1 MLNMYKS
8 KRKYLNNIPNREV
21 KNMKQ
26 IKISKYRD
34 LLLGLLMYLLLL
46 PEFVLFVTVGTENI
60 LKSYIGVAS
69 FFVFSILLYTAVP
82 LLVERKIPIESKKE
96 FNIKANIWSVVLAS
110 SFIIL
115 KMFIQKQGMP
125 KFISEYSNFIQA
137 SGFIGVIGAS
147 LQHLYY
153 FAEMVL
159 CCYMLRAFQ
168 KAGENLLRYKNIP
181 YGGIVLG
188 LLWGLI
194 VHTISKDFSVGLY
207 MLIMS
212 VVWGTIYLV
221 SKKNRWLTY
230 FLMTIMF
237 IT

>member
-1 MLNMYKS
+1 
-8 KRKYLNNIPNREV
+8 
-21 KNMKQ
+21 MKKQ
-26 IKISKYRD
+26 KANKYRD
-34 LLLGLLMYLLLL
+34 LQLGLLMYLLLL
-46 PEFVLFVTVGTENI
+46 PEFILFLTVGTENI

-82 LLVERKIPIESKKE
+82 LLTERKFPIESQKE
-96 FNIKANIWSVVLAS
+96 SSVKSGFWAIVIALIVI
-110 SFIIL
+110 FL
-115 KMFIQKQGMP
+115 KMVLLNQETP
-125 KFISEYSNFIQA
+125 KFISEYSNFYQT
-137 SGFIGVIGAS
+137 SGYIGVIGAS

-168 KAGENLLRYKNIP
+168 KAGECLFRYKIIP
-181 YGGIVLG
+181 YGGIALG
-188 LLWGLI
+188 VLWGFI
-194 VHTISKDFSVGLY
+194 VHTIGKDISVGFY
-207 MLIMS
+207 MFIIS
-212 VVWGTIYLV
+212 VVWGTIYLI

>member
-1 MLNMYKS
+1 MNIS
-8 KRKYLNNIPNREV
+8 RKDDG
-21 KNMKQ
+21 NMKKQ
-26 IKISKYRD
+26 KNVKYRD
-34 LLLGLLMYLLLL
+34 LQLGLFMYLLLL
-46 PEFVLFVTVGTENI
+46 PEFILFITVGTDNI

-82 LLVERKIPIESKKE
+82 LLIERKIPIEFRRESNAKSGLLA
-96 FNIKANIWSVVLAS
+96 IVIALVVIL
-110 SFIIL
+110 L
-115 KMFIQKQGMP
+115 KMFLQKQDTP

-153 FAEMVL
+153 LAEMVL
-159 CCYMLRAFQ
+159 CCYMLRVFQ
-168 KAGENLLRYKNIP
+168 KAGENFFEYKYIP
-181 YGGIVLG
+181 YGGITLG
-188 LLWGLI
+188 VLWGFV
-194 VHTISKDFSVGLY
+194 VHTISKDISVGLY
-207 MLIMS
+207 MLFMS